1 MEQALRSAVASEA
14 RCLIL
19 WHLSRRYE
27 ADELRKSIQALVDET
42 GYEKLVFVLRGSYQ
56 IPND

>member
-1 MEQALRSAVASEA
+1 MCRGRGA

-27 ADELRKSIQALVDET
+27 TDELRKGIHTLIDET
-42 GYEKLVFVLRGSYQ
+42 GYREQVFVLLGSYR
-56 IPND
+56 IPMD